1 MHLGYQEFTS
11 SGLPPLQRMHVEDEG
26 IAEARYMARMDI
38 QKAILNSDVNNLKSA
53 VERAKEAGLSQPR
66 RCLFPTI
73 VAYSKDETHRE
84 CAMKRKLDECEIILY
99 YRNSCKVFVD
109 YLLTE
114 VTASSMCVDALF
126 V

>member
-1 MHLGYQEFTS
+1 MSENSRSHAPRISVKISRAQVCQLYS
-11 SGLPPLQRMHVEDEG
+11 
-26 IAEARYMARMDI
+26 EARYMARMDI
-38 QKAILNSDVNNLKSA
+38 QKAILNSDVNNIKSA

-73 VAYSKDETHRE
+73 VAYSKNETHRE